1 MHKIF
6 KILLTLGVIV
16 PINNAWCQYAP
27 AAGETGST
35 AIHKDNPAFVD
46 WAKTCTVKRG
56 FINKKDTTVKY
67 TQDQVTSNRAFFG
80 NTSMALGKPGGALDC
95 LSLGDSGVAV
105 LTFNFPIR
113 NGEGADF
120 AIFENGMKMPEPP
133 YQYFLE
139 LAFVEAS
146 TDGKR
151 FVRFPAVSNT
161 QTITQ
166 EGTFGQIDPKQIHN
180 FAGKYVADYGTPFDL
195 QDLKDSTGINTDSI
209 NFIRLIDVTGCI
221 EPAFASR
228 DSKGQIINDPFP
240 TEFWS
245 GGFDLDAVGVIHS
258 QGITGV
264 EQTTKNTNFKIYPNP
279 LKAGSSLVIDNL
291 EENNKDL
298 EINIWSVS
306 GKKAGTWITQ
316 TGQKNL
322 EIPNLSKGLYMLHI
336 KGKETNEII
345 KLMVE

>member
-1 MHKIF
+1 MR
-6 KILLTLGVIV
+6 KILILLSLGVIAS
-16 PINNAWCQYAP
+16 INNAWCQYAP

-46 WAKTCTVKRG
+46 WAKTCTIKRG
-56 FINKKDTTVKY
+56 FINRKDTTVKY

-80 NTSMALGKPGGALDC
+80 NTSLALGKPGGALDC
-95 LSLGDSGVAV
+95 ISLGDSGVAT
-105 LTFNFPIR
+105 LTFTFPII

-139 LAFVEAS
+139 LAFVEVS

-161 QTITQ
+161 QTTMQ

-195 QDLKDSTGINTDSI
+195 LDLKDSSGINTDSI

-221 EPAFASR
+221 EPAFALR

-245 GGFDLDAVGVIHS
+245 GGFDLDAIGVIHS
-258 QGITGV
+258 NGITNV
-264 EQTTKNTNFKIYPNP
+264 DETLKISNFNVYPNP
-279 LKAGSSLVIDNL
+279 LTAGHSLYINITGDENKAA
-291 EENNKDL
+291 
-298 EINIWSVS
+298 EINIWSFS
-306 GKKAGTWITQ
+306 GRKTGTWIKQPGEKT
-316 TGQKNL
+316 L
-322 EIPNLSKGLYMLHI
+322 EIPNLSKGLYMLHV
-336 KGKETNEII
+336 KGKSINETI
-345 KLMVE
+345 KVMVE